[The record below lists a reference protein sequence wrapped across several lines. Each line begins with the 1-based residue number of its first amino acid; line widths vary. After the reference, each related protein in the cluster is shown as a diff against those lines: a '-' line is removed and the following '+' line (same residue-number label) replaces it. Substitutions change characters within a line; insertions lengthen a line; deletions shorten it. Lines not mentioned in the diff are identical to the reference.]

1 MPRGAEVE
9 VEGRPLFAPP
19 EPGRAIVS
27 ETSRLGGVRSVTVDD
42 YKLIQRLKGGEVE
55 LYRVVGDRFEREDLA
70 AELPDQASRLEGVL
84 AGWERDTR
92 ARLERELKLSPEDLE
107 QLRALGYAGADE
119 SEGEGEGEGD

>member
-1 MPRGAEVE
+1 
-9 VEGRPLFAPP
+9 
-19 EPGRAIVS
+19 
-27 ETSRLGGVRSVTVDD
+27 VRSVTVDD